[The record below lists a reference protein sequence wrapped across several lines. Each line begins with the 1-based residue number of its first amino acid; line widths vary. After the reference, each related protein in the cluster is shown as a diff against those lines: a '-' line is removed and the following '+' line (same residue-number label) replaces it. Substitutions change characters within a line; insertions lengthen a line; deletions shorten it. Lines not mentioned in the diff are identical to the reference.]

1 MPEPAPASPRV
12 DAGAAAAAAGSAA
25 ARAEPAAASPT
36 GHPPGHTAC
45 PRCHHSVDERGA
57 EEWFRCASCGWS
69 GRVLWFS
76 PVERVA
82 EVGAAATPDDAV
94 CAHHPGRRAEAV
106 CAGSGAYVCP
116 LCAVELNGRTFDV
129 AYVEAGGAT
138 ELGRA
143 LQRELPRPDRHAIQ
157 CALLPFIP
165 VCVFVGPL
173 FWIGAL
179 AYGVKHFRLRRA
191 DPLYREVSRH
201 GWVVAG
207 VAVSG
212 IGVALSVLF
221 LGFAALEGWFA

>member
-1 MPEPAPASPRV
+1 MPDPA
-12 DAGAAAAAAGSAA
+12 DAPPWEDAA
-25 ARAEPAAASPT
+25 AEPAAAAAP

-45 PRCHHSVDERGA
+45 PRCHHSVDERVAG
-57 EEWFRCASCGWS
+57 EWLTCDACGWS
-69 GRVLWFS
+69 GRVFWFS
-76 PVERVA
+76 PEERTA

-116 LCAVELNGRTFDV
+116 LCAVELNGQTFDV

-138 ELGRA
+138 DLQAA
-143 LQRELPRPDRHAIQ
+143 LKRELPRPDRHAIQ
-157 CALLPFIP
+157 CAFLPIIP
-165 VCVFVGPL
+165 VCWFVGPL
-173 FWIGAL
+173 FWIASLAL
-179 AYGVKHFRLRRA
+179 AARHFRLRKT

-207 VAVSG
+207 AVVSG
-212 IGVALSVLF
+212 IGVVFSVLT